1 LSNISSSNASPFTG
15 AANGVTARIRLT
27 PRASANRIGGLAAEV
42 DGGVALKVTVTAV
55 AEDGK
60 ANAAL
65 LELLARRWRLPKRD
79 LTLVAGATSRRK
91 LIHIAGETA
100 PLLLMLERSIA
111 EPSP

>member
-1 LSNISSSNASPFTG
+1 MSPFVA

-27 PRASANRIGGLAAEV
+27 PGASANRIAGLVAEA

-65 LELLARRWRLPKRD
+65 IDLLARRWHLAKRD
-79 LTLVAGATSRRK
+79 LALIAGATSRRK
-91 LIHIAGETA
+91 LLHITGEAA

-111 EPSP
+111 EPLP

>member
-1 LSNISSSNASPFTG
+1 LSNISSSSASPFAE
-15 AANGVTARIRLT
+15 AANGVRVRIRLT
-27 PRASANRIGGLAAEV
+27 PRASANRLAGLVAEA

-65 LELLARRWRLPKRD
+65 LDLLAGFWRLPKRN
-79 LTLVAGATSRRK
+79 LALIAGATSRRK
-91 LIHIAGETA
+91 LVHIAGDTTS
-100 PLLLMLERSIA
+100 LLRMLERSIA